1 MTRGA
6 GALAAGGAVN
16 PRLKSLAV
24 TAGLSFWFY
33 VFASAAG
40 VLEPWHLLAFASAVL
55 AATQAF
61 ASRVSRGLDIVAVAN
76 TAVFLGLLFATLI
89 SLYGLLFRALRV
101 DLLRARGARGGE
113 GGGTYW
119 LPLHGGAHDTVR
131 QY

>member
-1 MTRGA
+1 MTRST

-33 VFASAAG
+33 VFTASAG
-40 VLEPWHLLAFASAVL
+40 VFDVWYLLAFAAAVL

-61 ASRVSRGLDIVAVAN
+61 ASRVSRGLDIVAIVNTVA
-76 TAVFLGLLFATLI
+76 FLGLLFVTLI

-101 DLLRARGARGGE
+101 DLLRARGRADRG
-113 GGGTYW
+113 THW
-119 LPLHGGAHDTVR
+119 LRLHDGAHDTVR

>member
-1 MTRGA
+1 MTRST

-33 VFASAAG
+33 VFTASAG
-40 VLEPWHLLAFASAVL
+40 VFDVWYLLAFAAAVL

-61 ASRVSRGLDIVAVAN
+61 ASRVSRGLDIVAIVNTVA
-76 TAVFLGLLFATLI
+76 FLGLLFVTLI

-101 DLLRARGARGGE
+101 DLLRARGGADRG
-113 GGGTYW
+113 THW
-119 LPLHGGAHDTVR
+119 LRLHDGAHETVR

>member
-1 MTRGA
+1 MTHSA

-16 PRLKSLAV
+16 PRIKSLAV

-33 VFASAAG
+33 VIASAAG
-40 VLEPWHLLAFASAVL
+40 ALEPWHLLAFASAVL

-101 DLLRARGARGGE
+101 DLLRARGARGG

-119 LPLHGGAHDTVR
+119 LPVHEGAHDTVR

>member
-1 MTRGA
+1 MTRTE

-33 VFASAAG
+33 VFTASAG
-40 VLEPWHLLAFASAVL
+40 VFDVWYLLAFAASVL
-55 AATQAF
+55 AVTQAF
-61 ASRVSRGLDIVAVAN
+61 ASRVSRGLDIVAIVN
-76 TAVFLGLLFATLI
+76 TAVFLGILFSTLI

-101 DLLRARGARGGE
+101 DLLRTRGG
-113 GGGTYW
+113 GTGTYW
-119 LPLHGGAHDTVR
+119 LPLHEGAHDTVR

>member
-1 MTRGA
+1 MTRAA
-6 GALAAGGAVN
+6 GSLAAGGAVN

-33 VFASAAG
+33 LIASAAG
-40 VLEPWHLLAFASAVL
+40 VLEPWHLLAFTSAVL
-55 AATQAF
+55 VATQAF

-76 TAVFLGLLFATLI
+76 TAAFLGLLFATLI

-101 DLLRARGARGGE
+101 DLLRARGVRGGS
-113 GGGTYW
+113 GTYW
-119 LPLHGGAHDTVR
+119 LPMHGGAHDTVR

>member
-1 MTRGA
+1 MTRGE

-33 VFASAAG
+33 VIASSAG

-61 ASRVSRGLDIVAVAN
+61 PSRVSRGLDAVAIVN

-101 DLLRARGARGGE
+101 DLLRTRRA

-119 LPLHGGAHDTVR
+119 LPLHEGAHGTVR

>member
-1 MTRGA
+1 MTRVE

-33 VFASAAG
+33 VFTASAG
-40 VLEPWHLLAFASAVL
+40 VFDAWYLLAFAGAVL
-55 AATQAF
+55 AVTQAF
-61 ASRVSRGLDIVAVAN
+61 ASRVSRGLDIVAIVN
-76 TAVFLGLLFATLI
+76 TAVFLGILFATLI

-101 DLLRARGARGGE
+101 DLLRTRGDA
-113 GGGTYW
+113 GTHW

>member
-1 MTRGA
+1 MTRST

-16 PRLKSLAV
+16 PRLKSFAV

-33 VFASAAG
+33 VFTASASLFD
-40 VLEPWHLLAFASAVL
+40 VWYLLAFAAAVL

-61 ASRVSRGLDIVAVAN
+61 ATRVSRGLDIVAIVNTVA
-76 TAVFLGLLFATLI
+76 FLGLLFVTLI

-101 DLLRARGARGGE
+101 DLLRARG
-113 GGGTYW
+113 GTGSTHW
-119 LPLHGGAHDTVR
+119 LRLHDGAHDTVR

>member
-1 MTRGA
+1 MTRVQ

-33 VFASAAG
+33 VITASAGAFD
-40 VLEPWHLLAFASAVL
+40 VLYLLAFASAVL

-61 ASRVSRGLDIVAVAN
+61 ASRVSRGLDIVAIAN
-76 TAVFLGLLFATLI
+76 TVVFLGLLFATLI

-101 DLLRARGARGGE
+101 DLLRTRGG
-113 GGGTYW
+113 GGDGDGGTHW

>member
-1 MTRGA
+1 MTRDA

-33 VFASAAG
+33 VITSSAG

-55 AATQAF
+55 VATQSF
-61 ASRVSRGLDIVAVAN
+61 APRVSRGLDVVAIAN

-89 SLYGLLFRALRV
+89 SLYGLLFRALGV
-101 DLLRARGARGGE
+101 DLLRARGGRRT
-113 GGGTYW
+113 GGTHW
-119 LPLHGGAHDTVR
+119 LSIHAGAHDTEM

>member
-1 MTRGA
+1 MTRTE

-24 TAGLSFWFY
+24 TGGLSFWFY
-33 VFASAAG
+33 VITASAG
-40 VLEPWHLLAFASAVL
+40 VFDIWYLLAFAASVL
-55 AATQAF
+55 AATQVF
-61 ASRVSRGLDIVAVAN
+61 ASRVSRGLDIVAIVN

-101 DLLRARGARGGE
+101 DLLRTQSKGQ
-113 GGGTYW
+113 GTHW
-119 LPLHGGAHDTVR
+119 LPLHDGAHDTVR

>member
-1 MTRGA
+1 MTRRA

-33 VFASAAG
+33 VISSSVGLF
-40 VLEPWHLLAFASAVL
+40 EPWHLLAFASAVL
-55 AATQAF
+55 VATQAF
-61 ASRVSRGLDIVAVAN
+61 APRVSRGLDAVAIAN

-89 SLYGLLFRALRV
+89 SLYGLLFRALGV
-101 DLLRARGARGGE
+101 DLLRTRGARGG
-113 GGGTYW
+113 GSSTHW
-119 LPLHGGAHDTVR
+119 LPIHGGAHDTVR

>member
-1 MTRGA
+1 MTRDA
-6 GALAAGGAVN
+6 GALAAAGGAVN
-16 PRLKSLAV
+16 PRLRSLAV

-33 VFASAAG
+33 VLTSAAG

-61 ASRVSRGLDIVAVAN
+61 PSRVSRGLDMVAVAN
-76 TAVFLGLLFATLI
+76 TAAFLGLLFATLI

-101 DLLRARGARGGE
+101 DLLRARGGGRE
-113 GGGTYW
+113 GTYW
-119 LPLHGGAHDTVR
+119 LPMHGGAHDTVR